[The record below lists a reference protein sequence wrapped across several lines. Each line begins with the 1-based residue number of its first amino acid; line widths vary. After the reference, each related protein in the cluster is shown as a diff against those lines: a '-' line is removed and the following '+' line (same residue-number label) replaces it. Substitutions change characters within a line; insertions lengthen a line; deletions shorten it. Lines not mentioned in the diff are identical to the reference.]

1 MREPWG
7 SKGIIP
13 GRGSITSTGLICT
26 QKPVWL
32 RGGSPRLE
40 TVEEL
45 RFHPQCDGRPLV
57 DFEQGVM

>member
-7 SKGIIP
+7 YKGIIP

-26 QKPVWL
+26 QKPAWL

-45 RFHPQCDGRPLV
+45 
-57 DFEQGVM
+57 DFALSVMGGHWWILSRE